1 MLTGKICTHFCNA
14 LLNLLY
20 HTILYIPVKNI
31 MQQLKLAFF
40 FFNFFLLC
48 VLKEYV
54 SRDQRWLLWKVS
66 NMFVTLGLILLATQ
80 LVTVS
85 DLQHL
90 IQLILTAAQTPS
102 KLTRQLPCMSVCC
115 ISLRREKR
123 EYYQNAEGSFLPFV
137 QIFYNFFLLLGFFF
151 LSFTS
156 VNNMPL
162 WNYFIYIF

>member
-54 SRDQRWLLWKVS
+54 SRDQHWLLWKVS
-66 NMFVTLGLILLATQ
+66 NMFVTLGLILLAIQ

-90 IQLILTAAQTPS
+90 I
-102 KLTRQLPCMSVCC
+102 
-115 ISLRREKR
+115 
-123 EYYQNAEGSFLPFV
+123 
-137 QIFYNFFLLLGFFF
+137 
-151 LSFTS
+151 
-156 VNNMPL
+156 
-162 WNYFIYIF
+162 